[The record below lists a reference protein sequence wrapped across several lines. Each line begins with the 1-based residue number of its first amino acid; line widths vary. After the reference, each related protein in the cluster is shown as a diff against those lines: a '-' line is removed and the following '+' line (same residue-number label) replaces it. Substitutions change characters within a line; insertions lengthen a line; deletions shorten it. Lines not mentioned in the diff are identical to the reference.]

1 MKDLNIKYWGLNLLN
16 LIYEIKKEHR
26 LMIVLML
33 LWSIITHVFSSPE
46 FSAGINQSVPIM
58 IVIGLMTFL
67 ILLYLAYW
75 LLERFWQRVG
85 LPGIGSMVLQYK
97 DLKIWQQLGFYWL
110 LFALLLF
117 LGLGCLAVVL

>member
-1 MKDLNIKYWGLNLLN
+1 MKELIMNRATYVLNLLN
-16 LIYEIKKEHR
+16 EIKKEHR

-33 LWSIITHVFSSPE
+33 LWSIVTNLFSSPE

-58 IVIGLMTFL
+58 IVISLITFL
-67 ILLYLAYW
+67 ILLCISYW

-97 DLKIWQQLGFYWL
+97 KMQAWQKLGFYWL
-110 LFALLLF
+110 SFALLL
-117 LGLGCLAVVL
+117 LTGVMCLAAIL